1 MPPAQLEWLHNG
13 TEIKDAGNKYFK
25 VSGRVLAIPF
35 VGEKDQGNYTC
46 IAKNSFGSVASYYS
60 KVKIYCEYGF
70 IKNYILILY
79 LSFNSFLYFSFFST
93 QLVNGCRNTKC
104 FFYFPWELQ
113 PVIYIIAY
121 FDLALSWQSS
131 LSYRN
136 QSIDLL
142 WKSMNWFL
150 YDKDLSNERVNESPR
165 A

>member
-1 MPPAQLEWLHNG
+1 MPPAQLKWLHNG
-13 TEIKDAGNKYFK
+13 TEIKDGGNKYFK
-25 VSGRVLAIPF
+25 VSRRVLAIPF

-79 LSFNSFLYFSFFST
+79 LSFNSFLYFSFFLPSWLMDVETQMFFLFSLRTST
-93 QLVNGCRNTKC
+93 SYLHHSL
-104 FFYFPWELQ
+104 FWF
-113 PVIYIIAY
+113 
-121 FDLALSWQSS
+121 SS